1 MTGSP
6 KKAPRV
12 KKQKPSLGW
21 REWVALP
28 ELGIPRVK
36 AKVDTGARSS
46 SLHAEDIEIVKK
58 GHEAVVQFRVAVARG
73 DRHVHVSCES
83 PLHDERWVTSSNGT
97 RQRRPV
103 LRTTLEV
110 DGQRWP
116 IDLTLT
122 ARDMMGF
129 PMLLG
134 REAVRKRFVVD
145 PGRSFLM
152 KELVPKKR

>member
-1 MTGSP
+1 MTAST
-6 KKAPRV
+6 KKPPRER
-12 KKQKPSLGW
+12 KQKPVLGW

-28 ELGIPRVK
+28 ELGVPRVK

-58 GHEAVVQFRVAVARG
+58 GHEAVVQFRVAVVRG

-122 ARDMMGF
+122 ARDTMGF

-152 KELVPKKR
+152 KALVPKKR